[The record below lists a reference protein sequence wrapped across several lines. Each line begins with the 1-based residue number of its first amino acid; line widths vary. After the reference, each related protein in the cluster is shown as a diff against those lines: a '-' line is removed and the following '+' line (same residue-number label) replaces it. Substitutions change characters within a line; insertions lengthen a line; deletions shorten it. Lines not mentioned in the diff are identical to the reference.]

1 MSLKYGRC
9 LLVWDLL
16 FFFPHRRALVC
27 GCGKSVISLQFDPTE
42 IQSQQ
47 PPASR
52 SDGYHPPSL
61 IICLPAHSDHHEP
74 RFLGNVTVGK
84 FALQGCNTK
93 PTLAMHVSK
102 GSRSPSLGAAVGR
115 GATAAC
121 GAGCL
126 GQLEVTPGFMLA
138 GVQSCVC
145 RLSALLVCLQKTGI
159 CHKKHPQP

>member
-1 MSLKYGRC
+1 MVDVFWFGIFF
-9 LLVWDLL
+9 

-27 GCGKSVISLQFDPTE
+27 GYGKSMISLQFDPTE

-47 PPASR
+47 PPVSR

-61 IICLPAHSDHHEP
+61 IICLPARSEHHEP
-74 RFLGNVTVGK
+74 RFLGDVMVGK
-84 FALQGCNTK
+84 FALQGCDTK
-93 PTLAMHVSK
+93 PTLAMHISK
-102 GSRSPSLGAAVGR
+102 GSHSPSSGAAVGR

-121 GAGCL
+121 L
-126 GQLEVTPGFMLA
+126 GELEITPGFMLA

-145 RLSALLVCLQKTGI
+145 RLWALLVCLQKTGI